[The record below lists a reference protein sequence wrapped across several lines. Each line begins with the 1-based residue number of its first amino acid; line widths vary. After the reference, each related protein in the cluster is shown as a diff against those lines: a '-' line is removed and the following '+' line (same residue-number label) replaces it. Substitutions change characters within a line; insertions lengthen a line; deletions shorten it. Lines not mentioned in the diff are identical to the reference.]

1 MADRPTWDE
10 YKVKLDAAIQK
21 LVDVQNAL
29 ADLQDQLSQVQENL
43 RDLSDTPPGSVPDI
57 GGP

>member
-10 YKVKLDAAIQK
+10 YTAKLNAAIQAI
-21 LVDVQNAL
+21 VDAQNAL
-29 ADLQDQLSQVQENL
+29 AELQDQLSQVQEDL